1 MPFKSKFSKLFAKVE
16 YSNKLGI
23 AFRKDALSYFYQSAD
38 GTCKTH
44 QFPIEQGSYL
54 PALKALAE
62 KESIKAQVQLV
73 LSAEQYQIVQV
84 DKPSIPDEEIHAALK
99 WQIKDLVTVEPEDM
113 IIDYFSGLTL
123 AGGKEKI
130 NVVCAKK
137 SELSTI
143 LSTLSHSELAIDSII
158 TEEFAFAG
166 LVAFKAQPVL
176 LIVQQPNE
184 EVHILIVKESN
195 IYFHR
200 RLRGFAQLGSKTP
213 EELGFGTIDSLSLEV
228 QRSMDYYE
236 RQLKQAPIREIELV
250 LPVKT
255 EAYIATKL
263 AENTAATVSV
273 LDIDENILA
282 NKAMAAAYG
291 AVRGTLPESE
301 AK

>member
-1 MPFKSKFSKLFAKVE
+1 MSFKSKFSKLFAKAE
-16 YSNKLGI
+16 SSNILGV
-23 AFRKDALSYFYQSAD
+23 AFRKDALSYFYQSAT
-38 GTCKTH
+38 GEYKTN
-44 QFPIEQGSYL
+44 QYPIEQGSYL
-54 PALKALAE
+54 KTLKQLAE
-62 KESIKAQVQLV
+62 KESLNAKVQLV

-84 DKPSIPDEEIHAALK
+84 DKPSIPDEEINAALK
-99 WQIKDLVTVEPEDM
+99 WQIKDLVPVEPEDM
-113 IIDYFSGLTL
+113 IVDYFSGPML

-137 SELSTI
+137 SELSTMLNA
-143 LSTLSHSELAIDSII
+143 LSNSQLTIDAII

-166 LVAFKAQPVL
+166 LVAFNTLPVL
-176 LIVQQPNE
+176 LVVQQPNE
-184 EVHILIVKESN
+184 EVLILIIKESN

-213 EELGFGTIDSLSLEV
+213 EELGFGTIDSLSLEI

-236 RQLKQAPIREIELV
+236 RQLKQAPIREIQLV

-263 AENTAATVSV
+263 AENTTANVNV
-273 LDIDENILA
+273 LAIDESILA

-291 AVRGTLPESE
+291 AVRATLPVSE
-301 AK
+301 VE

>member
-1 MPFKSKFSKLFAKVE
+1 MSLKSKFSKLFAKAE
-16 YSNKLGI
+16 SSNKLGI

-38 GTCKTH
+38 KKYKTN
-44 QFPIEQGSYL
+44 QLPIVNGSYIS
-54 PALKALAE
+54 ALKELTE
-62 KESIKAQVQLV
+62 KEPLRAKAQLV
-73 LSAEQYQIVQV
+73 LSAEQYQIVQI
-84 DKPSIPDEEIHAALK
+84 DKPSIPEEELNAAIK

-113 IIDYFSGLTL
+113 IVDYFSGPTL

-143 LSTLSHSELAIDSII
+143 LSAFDNSELTIDSII

-166 LVAFKAQPVL
+166 LVEFKAQPVL
-176 LIVQQPNE
+176 LVVQQPNE
-184 EVHILIVKESN
+184 EVHILIIKEGN

-213 EELGFGTIDSLSLEV
+213 EELGFGTIDSLSLEI

-236 RQLKQAPIREIELV
+236 RQLKQAPIRDIELV

-263 AENTAATVSV
+263 AENTTATVNV
-273 LDIDENILA
+273 LVIDEDILA

-291 AVRGTLPESE
+291 AVRATLAVSE
-301 AK
+301 AE